1 MYGIDSAGV
10 HHSDWAFTDIDACPT
25 KSFIVEHRNEQEF
38 EKYFE
43 LAVGKRPEYE
53 LFDVE
58 KDPDC
63 LTNLANDPEF
73 AGIKDP
79 MDALM
84 VQDLK
89 RTEDPRVVGPDEG
102 LFDTYPRYSP
112 MRYFPKPE
120 WAL

>member
-1 MYGIDSAGV
+1 
-10 HHSDWAFTDIDACPT
+10 
-25 KSFIVEHRNEQEF
+25 
-38 EKYFE
+38 
-43 LAVGKRPEYE
+43 
-53 LFDVE
+53 
-58 KDPDC
+58 
-63 LTNLANDPEF
+63 
-73 AGIKDP
+73 
-79 MDALM
+79 LM